1 MSQISAI
8 TMSPR
13 FSAGADTIF
22 NFKNRS
28 LFIAH
33 VFPNYS
39 PGDVAAVFE
48 RLRIGQVEKVDF
60 VAKRDRNNRKYNSA
74 YIHFQHWF
82 DNTAARNFQS
92 RVLNPAQEA
101 RIVYDDPWH
110 WVVLPYKK
118 IINIKRNVP
127 KRQVNYD
134 FAYTD
139 AHLAKVYPDLEDLCS
154 LERRN
159 LMMDWSNDSDDDMDS
174 IEDAMDELEQV
185 MEKDLTEND
194 KYLVT
199 IDSRYVQAL
208 EQENQAW
215 RQWILNYNNG
225 RSMTIPMDLVKGITI
240 PTAKV
245 NGDPKAIE
253 VQPLIGRICGK

>member
-1 MSQISAI
+1 MSEISAI

-13 FSAGADTIF
+13 FTTKAVH
-22 NFKNRS
+22 NFKNIS

-33 VFPNYS
+33 VFPNFS
-39 PGDVAAVFE
+39 PADVAAVFE
-48 RLRIGQVEKVDF
+48 RLRIGQVGKVDF
-60 VAKRDRNNRKYNSA
+60 VAKRDRNNKKYYAA

-110 WVVLPYKK
+110 WVVLPYKNK
-118 IINIKRNVP
+118 MINKKKMVASKKQIDNE
-127 KRQVNYD
+127 
-134 FAYTD
+134 FAFTD
-139 AHLAKVYPDLEDLCS
+139 AHLAKVSPAFDDIDSLGRWAIKMNTPDDE
-154 LERRN
+154 
-159 LMMDWSNDSDDDMDS
+159 MDS
-174 IEDAMDELEQV
+174 LEDAMEELEDV
-185 MEKDLTEND
+185 MEQDLTEND

-215 RQWILNYNNG
+215 RQWVVDQHYSHSISVPMELAK
-225 RSMTIPMDLVKGITI
+225 SLTIPAVK
-240 PTAKV
+240 V
-245 NGDPKAIE
+245 GDRQIQGA
-253 VQPLIGRICGK
+253 IGRFVGI